1 MLVQLPGMDFKLRT
15 DDFKLVFIFQEE
27 YLLDIQKTI
36 ILNKAGKIKNC
47 LKTQYSYNSRME
59 LFKNDT
65 ILKFQEI
72 NLI

>member
-27 YLLDIQKTI
+27 YLLVIQKTI
-36 ILNKAGKIKNC
+36 ILKKAVKIKNC
-47 LKTQYSYNSRME
+47 WKTQYSYNSRME
-59 LFKNDT
+59 PFKNDT